1 MGNLVFIG
9 DLTAYQK
16 EIDNI
21 RSKQYQRL
29 LTQADRYQKMELP
42 KIHPKE
48 STTYIGIAIVN
59 LALAY
64 RLSGCKKYLDDA
76 KRFIN
81 AVLSYEKWGNAHL
94 VNVDLSAY
102 GYYLDSP

>member
-42 KIHPKE
+42 KIHPK
-48 STTYIGIAIVN
+48 
-59 LALAY
+59 
-64 RLSGCKKYLDDA
+64 
-76 KRFIN
+76 
-81 AVLSYEKWGNAHL
+81 
-94 VNVDLSAY
+94 
-102 GYYLDSP
+102 